1 MYEAAAQ
8 LVERSS
14 EGAESAALLDLLR
27 QEKCTL
33 PKEARGRGAGG
44 GPGKREQVVLH
55 LEGDDS
61 AYLAEK
67 AQQRAE
73 QRQQV
78 VLLSLLLLYWCKK
91 SASTEKAQ
99 QRCRGAPAGAPR
111 FTCFTGTKAH
121 ILTHRMPCSSRCRWS
136 ASSACCGSRWD
147 LNATSALCSSVSIH
161 LAAGAG
167 GTLMPLV

>member
-1 MYEAAAQ
+1 MYEAAAL

-14 EGAESAALLDLLR
+14 EGAESAAMLDMLR

-44 GPGKREQVVLH
+44 VPGRKEEVVRH

-73 QRQQV
+73 ERQQV
-78 VLLSLLLLYWCKK
+78 HLGLLASLVQKHTY
-91 SASTEKAQ
+91 
-99 QRCRGAPAGAPR
+99 
-111 FTCFTGTKAH
+111 
-121 ILTHRMPCSSRCRWS
+121 
-136 ASSACCGSRWD
+136 
-147 LNATSALCSSVSIH
+147 
-161 LAAGAG
+161 
-167 GTLMPLV
+167 

>member
-8 LVERSS
+8 LVERSA

-44 GPGKREQVVLH
+44 VPGKREQVVLH

-78 VLLSLLLLYWCKK
+78 CATQFAFALLVQKKCEYWKGAAALPRSASRCASVYLLYWHKG
-91 SASTEKAQ
+91 THTDAQ
-99 QRCRGAPAGAPR
+99 NAVQQQMQMEREQRVLREEVGP
-111 FTCFTGTKAH
+111 
-121 ILTHRMPCSSRCRWS
+121 
-136 ASSACCGSRWD
+136 
-147 LNATSALCSSVSIH
+147 
-161 LAAGAG
+161 
-167 GTLMPLV
+167 